1 MTRTRLQIIHHVG
14 IKYSIDDYS
23 MQYWKQLL
31 DVCYV
36 YGYVRPLVIYYVFE
50 LILHKL
56 LYPGFPS
63 VIKKSLKIRKG

>member
-14 IKYSIDDYS
+14 IKHSIDDYS
-23 MQYWKQLL
+23 MQHWRQLL

-36 YGYVRPLVIYYVFE
+36 YGYVRPFVMYYVFE

-63 VIKKSLKIRKG
+63 EIKKSLKIRKG